1 MDDGERKLSFGD
13 IFAEALIVRILR
25 VLKILIIISD
35 LEENSNQIHE
45 RDIVTT
51 LLANRRS
58 KVGNIVLGLHACMS
72 LTASRRRPPVLL
84 LTISTYSSSV
94 GQVRLSRQK
103 RSIPC
108 PR

>member
-51 LLANRRS
+51 LLEIA
-58 KVGNIVLGLHACMS
+58 VA
-72 LTASRRRPPVLL
+72 
-84 LTISTYSSSV
+84 
-94 GQVRLSRQK
+94 RLETL
-103 RSIPC
+103 C
-108 PR
+108 WDYMLA